1 MLKLI
6 CEHELNFNDLQV
18 MIEQKN
24 ANGRKN
30 IKVVGPY
37 IVAEKKNANGRVYDR
52 MVMERAVAEFE
63 KNYIAA
69 QRSVGELN
77 HPDNT
82 DINYENAC
90 HMITNLK
97 QDGEVW
103 IGESKVLTGTPKG
116 DLLGGLLENGVKVG
130 MSTRGVGNV
139 TGDNRVD
146 EYKLVAVDV
155 VSNPSAPGAY
165 VNGILECKNYM
176 LDQYGEIVECAFN
189 NLEKT
194 LESLPRRGDA
204 KKHLFTTAIAE
215 FIRTL

>member
-6 CEHELNFNDLQV
+6 NEFEFNSDGLQV
-18 MIEQKN
+18 FIEQKN
-24 ANGRKN
+24 PNGRKSVR
-30 IKVVGPY
+30 ISGPY

-52 MVMERAVAEFE
+52 AVMESAVATFFTD
-63 KNYIAA
+63 YIRAG
-69 QRSVGELN
+69 RSVGELN

-90 HMITNLK
+90 HMITDLK
-97 QDGEVW
+97 QDGNVW
-103 IGESKVLTGTPKG
+103 IGESTVLTGTPRG
-116 DLLGGLLENGVKVG
+116 DLLAGLLENEVKVG

-176 LDQYGEIVECAFN
+176 LGNHGEIMECAYDQ
-189 NLEKT
+189 LEKT
-194 LESLPRRGDA
+194 ISKLPLNSDA
-204 KKHLFTTAIAE
+204 KKHLFANAITD
-215 FIRTL
+215 FIRNM

>member
-6 CEHELNFNDLQV
+6 CEHEFNYNELQI

-24 ANGRKN
+24 ANGRKT
-30 IKVVGPY
+30 IRVVGPY
-37 IVAEKKNANGRVYDR
+37 IIAERKNANGRIYDR
-52 MVMERAVAEFE
+52 AVMEIAVADFQ
-63 KNYIAA
+63 KNYIDVS
-69 QRSVGELN
+69 RSVGELN

-90 HMITNLK
+90 HMITSLK
-97 QDGEVW
+97 QDGNIW

-116 DLLGGLLENGVKVG
+116 DLLAGLLENEVKVG

-139 TGDNRVD
+139 VDNRVN

-176 LDQYGEIVECAFN
+176 IDQHGEILECAYNKLEN
-189 NLEKT
+189 NLKN
-194 LESLPRRGDA
+194 LPKHGEA
-204 KKHLFTTAIAE
+204 KKHLFAYAITQ
-215 FIRTL
+215 FINGL